1 MVASGGAPTKTFR
14 EAALYLSSFE
24 KEKDVAR
31 MACNTPTCTY
41 GCKLAAAG
49 TLTRLH
55 PGVRRAMRLPS
66 RARISESRR
75 QPG

>member
-1 MVASGGAPTKTFR
+1 
-14 EAALYLSSFE
+14 
-24 KEKDVAR
+24 
-31 MACNTPTCTY
+31 MACNIPTCTY

-55 PGVRRAMRLPS
+55 PGVLRAMRLPS